1 MVTIPCFNDDE
12 CDDDCDDA
20 DDDPRSAGPP
30 VDHPGASVPTR

>member
-1 MVTIPCFNDDE
+1 MVTIPCFNDDDE
-12 CDDDCDDA
+12 CGDD